1 MNDDTITKEIGER
14 KFKFTFMNNRFDLLF
29 GTIFIGIGLIVFIFA
44 LLGESP
50 INALENSQWIMLGIY
65 MTGVI
70 CIVTGI
76 IGFIAALIPKK
87 P

>member
-1 MNDDTITKEIGER
+1 MNDDTKMKKTGES
-14 KFKFTFMNNRFDLLF
+14 KFKLMYNRFDFLF

-50 INALENSQWIMLGIY
+50 ITTLENSQWIMLGIY

-76 IGFIAALIPKK
+76 IGFIAALISKNK
-87 P
+87 N